1 MTRVASLAQQQ
12 VITSAALRTQ
22 RNVNDLQVQIASG
35 KHTQRFSGVAENAGR
50 LVNLK
55 SDLKQAE
62 QFIEN
67 IIITEKRLDLMTFAM
82 DQIEKVARKARTDL
96 AGAMNGSA
104 ASKLQIPELME
115 VQRHHRR
122 EPQGCPA
129 GTCWFPEGRALR
141 LLYLRCLDSETTP

>member
-1 MTRVASLAQQQ
+1 MARVASLAQQQ

-115 VQRHHRR
+115 AARDQIV
-122 EPQGCPA
+122 
-129 GTCWFPEGRALR
+129 
-141 LLYLRCLDSETTP
+141 